1 MVKKN
6 YDQIIESQ
14 LISSDFFFSHVI
26 ESRTLLKILKNTSM
40 HQAQGLNALCHLIFL
55 TLHYFSISLVR
66 KLRLRS
72 LAAFSRLSSHEA
84 GI

>member
-40 HQAQGLNALCHLIFL
+40 HQAQGLNALVSFNIPNSPLFL
-55 TLHYFSISLVR
+55 RFTGKKTEAEKFSSFLKV
-66 KLRLRS
+66 KQS
-72 LAAFSRLSSHEA
+72 
-84 GI
+84 